1 MYSKVQMQI
10 FSLFHIFNYQYH
22 TYKSKL
28 GLFLDFLPYTYTE
41 IKHFSWSY
49 KNLIVQ
55 SKQRGQKFELK

>member
-1 MYSKVQMQI
+1 MQI

-28 GLFLDFLPYTYTE
+28 FLDFLPYNYTE

-49 KNLIVQ
+49 KSLIVQ
-55 SKQRGQKFELK
+55 SKQIGQKSELK